1 MRPSRRRGRQPIGEA
16 AESSAHRG
24 VYGRVV
30 LGLAIEPSLSIIYH
44 CYPMPYSIL
53 HVIPYMHPSA
63 GGPPVVVENFIR
75 ESNRLGHRSQIISTP
90 NYCNGDQSNL
100 LKRLEQLAPTIFLN
114 FLEILPILSRT
125 GAAKI
130 NKHVRQADI
139 VHVHTLWSP
148 LNVSARYA
156 CLRQDRPYVLMP
168 HGMLDPYSLS
178 VKALQKSTYL
188 QLFERHNIACAQR
201 MIYTTKEEERLAA
214 LAGLRLP
221 PGELVPLG
229 ASASSASR
237 HELRGQFLARFP
249 QAAGKRML
257 LFLGRIHPK
266 KGLDRIL
273 NCLQS
278 LKQSIPNVLLVVA
291 GDGEI
296 HYTRQLRQLVSAL
309 TLDNYVLFA
318 GRLDG
323 ELKWAS
329 FAAAELFLLPS
340 RQENFAITVAE
351 AMQMGVPVII
361 TKNVN
366 TWPYVKEAGAGL
378 VLDERDINALLPQAI
393 EALLK
398 DDAARLRMGVQG
410 SRYAREQL
418 TWHASAQKLFAC
430 YNQVLSSANTD
441 SDWNGS

>member
-1 MRPSRRRGRQPIGEA
+1 
-16 AESSAHRG
+16 
-24 VYGRVV
+24 
-30 LGLAIEPSLSIIYH
+30 
-44 CYPMPYSIL
+44 MPYSIL

-90 NYCNGDQSNL
+90 SYCNGDQSNL
-100 LKRLEQLAPTIFLN
+100 LKRLEHLAPTIFLN
-114 FLEILPILSRT
+114 SLEILPILSRT

-139 VHVHTLWSP
+139 IHVHTLWSP

-178 VKALQKSTYL
+178 VKALKKSTYL

-237 HELRGQFLARFP
+237 DDLRAQFLARFP
-249 QAAGKRML
+249 QVGGKRTL

-278 LKQSIPNVLLVVA
+278 LKRSIPNVLLVVA
-291 GDGEI
+291 GDGEAHHI
-296 HYTRQLRQLVSAL
+296 RQVRQLVSAL
-309 TLDNYVLFA
+309 ALDDHVLFA

-329 FAAAELFLLPS
+329 FAGAELFLLPS

-351 AMQMGVPVII
+351 AMQMAVPVII
-361 TKNVN
+361 TDKVN
-366 TWPYVKEAGAGL
+366 TWPYVKEARAGL
-378 VLDERDINALLPQAI
+378 VLDECDINSLLPRAV
-393 EALLK
+393 EELLK
-398 DDAARLRMGVQG
+398 DDTTRSEMGVRG
-410 SRYAREQL
+410 SRYARERL
-418 TWHASAQKLFAC
+418 TWHASAQKLLAC
-430 YNQVLSSANTD
+430 YNQVLSGVNKD
-441 SDWNGS
+441 SDCSGS

>member
-1 MRPSRRRGRQPIGEA
+1 MSYR
-16 AESSAHRG
+16 
-24 VYGRVV
+24 
-30 LGLAIEPSLSIIYH
+30 
-44 CYPMPYSIL
+44 IL

-63 GGPPVVVENFIR
+63 GGPPVVVENFIT
-75 ESNRLGHRSQIISTP
+75 EANRLGHRSQIISTLS
-90 NYCNGDQSNL
+90 YCNGNQSNL
-100 LKRLEQLAPTIFLN
+100 RERLEQLAPTTFLN
-114 FLEILPILSRT
+114 GLETLPIVSRT

-130 NKHVRQADI
+130 NARVREADI

-156 CLRQDRPYVLMP
+156 CLRHDRPYVLMP

-178 VKALQKSTYL
+178 VKALKKSMYL
-188 QLFERHNIACAQR
+188 RMFERHNIACAQR
-201 MIYTTKEEERLAA
+201 MIYTTREEERLAA

-229 ASASSASR
+229 ASTSSASR
-237 HELRGQFLARFP
+237 HDLRAQFLARFP
-249 QAAGKRML
+249 QAEGKRTL

-278 LKQSIPNVLLVVA
+278 LKQSIPNVLLLVA
-291 GDGEI
+291 GDGET
-296 HYTRQLRQLVSAL
+296 HYTRHLRQLVSAL
-309 TLDNYVLFA
+309 ALDDQVLFA

-351 AMQMGVPVII
+351 AMQMAVPVII
-361 TKNVN
+361 SDKVN
-366 TWPYVKEAGAGL
+366 TWPYVKEARAGL
-378 VLDERDINALLPQAI
+378 VLDERDINSLLPHAI
-393 EALLK
+393 EELLK
-398 DDAARLRMGVQG
+398 DDTTRSEMGVRG
-410 SRYAREQL
+410 SHYARERL
-418 TWHASAQKLFAC
+418 TWQASARELLIC
-430 YNQVLSSANTD
+430 YDQILSGVKHAD
-441 SDWNGS
+441 